1 MNDIIVSFL
10 AWWNG
15 AIALLKFF
23 IQMVAFCLP
32 LLFVFSI
39 ICFLFVL
46 LKLFLSKYFDFDNSN
61 IEDEGE
67 TDLNLDNNE
76 NEEFKTKN

>member
-32 LLFVFSI
+32 LLFVFSV
-39 ICFLFVL
+39 ICFIIIL
-46 LKLFLSKYFDFDNSN
+46 LKVFLSKYFDF
-61 IEDEGE
+61 EECELDEGE
-67 TDLNLDNNE
+67 DDLDISNNE
-76 NEEFKTKN
+76 DEN

>member
-1 MNDIIVSFL
+1 MDDIIVSFL

-23 IQMVAFCLP
+23 IQIVAFCLP

-39 ICFLFVL
+39 ICVFIALFN
-46 LKLFLSKYFDFDNSN
+46 LFLSKYFNFEES
-61 IEDEGE
+61 ELDEGE
-67 TDLNLDNNE
+67 NDLNLS
-76 NEEFKTKN
+76 NEENDK

>member
-32 LLFVFSI
+32 LLFVFSV
-39 ICFLFVL
+39 ICFIIIL
-46 LKLFLSKYFDFDNSN
+46 LKVFLSKYFDFEECELEEGKDDLDISN
-61 IEDEGE
+61 NEDE
-67 TDLNLDNNE
+67 N
-76 NEEFKTKN
+76 

>member
-1 MNDIIVSFL
+1 
-10 AWWNG
+10 
-15 AIALLKFF
+15 
-23 IQMVAFCLP
+23 MVAFCLP

-39 ICFLFVL
+39 ICFFIVL

>member
-23 IQMVAFCLP
+23 IQIVAFCLP
-32 LLFVFSI
+32 LLFVFSV
-39 ICFLFVL
+39 ICFIIIL
-46 LKLFLSKYFDFDNSN
+46 LKVFLSKYFDF
-61 IEDEGE
+61 EECELDEGE
-67 TDLNLDNNE
+67 TDLNLS
-76 NEEFKTKN
+76 NEENDK

>member
-10 AWWNG
+10 SGWN
-15 AIALLKFF
+15 ASLALLNFF
-23 IQMVAFCLP
+23 IQIVAFCLP

-39 ICFLFVL
+39 ICFLIVL
-46 LKLFLSKYFDFDNSN
+46 LKLFLSKYFDFDDSN

-76 NEEFKTKN
+76 NEN

>member
-10 AWWNG
+10 LWWNG

-39 ICFLFVL
+39 ICFFIVL

>member
-32 LLFVFSI
+32 LLFVFSV
-39 ICFLFVL
+39 ICFIIIL
-46 LKLFLSKYFDFDNSN
+46 LKVFLSKYFDFEECELDEGKDDLDISN
-61 IEDEGE
+61 NEDE
-67 TDLNLDNNE
+67 N
-76 NEEFKTKN
+76 

>member
-1 MNDIIVSFL
+1 
-10 AWWNG
+10 
-15 AIALLKFF
+15 
-23 IQMVAFCLP
+23 MVAFCLP

-39 ICFLFVL
+39 ICFLIVL

>member
-32 LLFVFSI
+32 LLFVFSV
-39 ICFLFVL
+39 ICFIIIL
-46 LKLFLSKYFDFDNSN
+46 LKVFLSKYFDFEECELDK
-61 IEDEGE
+61 GE
-67 TDLNLDNNE
+67 TDLNLDNIKNE
-76 NEEFKTKN
+76 N